1 MIKQPF
7 ISKNLKQWKIQLCDG
22 NNDELILYNV
32 LRDAKARAAKY
43 NTLGNVVT
51 DNANN
56 LGFDDK
62 VANLKITGLD
72 AQNNTIGIIQDG
84 LNYNSNLTSLQ
95 TKYTNDRENLLN
107 NTANDHSYRSLVL
120 ALRDLTVLQN
130 CVTHDLET
138 HAATYT
144 QNITNVKNTLLTQ
157 LYSSLKNKDQAAT
170 TFSGNF
176 QDQAYKNNIFG
187 VIAHSTKNIKTIFT
201 ELQKLDKDLRVRE
214 NELNIEVVKMRNW
227 WQQFAS

>member
-1 MIKQPF
+1 M
-7 ISKNLKQWKIQLCDG
+7 
-22 NNDELILYNV
+22 
-32 LRDAKARAAKY
+32 
-43 NTLGNVVT
+43 
-51 DNANN
+51 
-56 LGFDDK
+56 
-62 VANLKITGLD
+62 
-72 AQNNTIGIIQDG
+72 
-84 LNYNSNLTSLQ
+84 
-95 TKYTNDRENLLN
+95 
-107 NTANDHSYRSLVL
+107 
-120 ALRDLTVLQN
+120 
-130 CVTHDLET
+130 
-138 HAATYT
+138 
-144 QNITNVKNTLLTQ
+144 TQ